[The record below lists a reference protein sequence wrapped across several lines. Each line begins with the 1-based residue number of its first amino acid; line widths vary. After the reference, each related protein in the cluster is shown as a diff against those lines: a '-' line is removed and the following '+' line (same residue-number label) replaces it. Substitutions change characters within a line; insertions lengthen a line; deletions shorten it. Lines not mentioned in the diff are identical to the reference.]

1 MNEREKSSANRNY
14 CRYNNTGTDNDSL
27 YNEEFP
33 GVLELYKLEGIFLIW
48 QPLRYV
54 HEIRGPKK
62 TRKEGKKEDGGVRD
76 GKYLKHFA
84 EDIDILKFYQPD
96 LEIEREKKR
105 EKESSTNL
113 ATEILE
119 REYKTAIYKKLDVR
133 NKCQVHVKVK
143 ISMYKQRHDVNSDIN
158 ISSIFYNNSRIKIV
172 RWLLST
178 RIQFLIFWARKEEQR
193 ERRKIGAGRKVER
206 RIVIHLNVG
215 HFIISHLDIL
225 QRTLKA
231 AP

>member
-1 MNEREKSSANRNY
+1 MNEREKSSANY

-33 GVLELYKLEGIFLIW
+33 GVLELYKLEGIFLSW

-84 EDIDILKFYQPD
+84 DYEDIDILKFYQPD

-119 REYKTAIYKKLDVR
+119 RENCYKTAIYKKLDVR

-178 RIQFLIFWARKEEQR
+178 RIQFLIFWA
-193 ERRKIGAGRKVER
+193 
-206 RIVIHLNVG
+206 
-215 HFIISHLDIL
+215 
-225 QRTLKA
+225 
-231 AP
+231 